1 MWTTRGRIFLAEG
14 TTRNKSPEIGMCL
27 AYSKTGKEVCTVKD
41 KGGRRRAVLGHK
53 VKSKLGESGHVGP
66 FKSL

>member
-1 MWTTRGRIFLAEG
+1 MCTTRRGIFLAEG

-27 AYSKTGKEVCTVKD
+27 AYSKTGQEACTVKD
-41 KGGRRRAVLGHK
+41 KGGRGRAVIRHR

-66 FKSL
+66 FKPL